1 MSFLS
6 EWNTRRKANNAR
18 AVSTA
23 LFGDQVTVKV
33 TFLDGSR
40 QDVVINPGG
49 EVVIDLRSLVA
60 AGVVD
65 AQPTYPAGK

>member
-18 AVSTA
+18 AVSAA

-49 EVVIDLRSLVA
+49 EVVIDLREIMAIGTVKAS
-60 AGVVD
+60 
-65 AQPTYPAGK
+65 PASTG